1 MDPRVTFFPKRKVRV
16 ELSDWT
22 KKRNSQDEK
31 RVRLDFTVPL
41 IDDAREGVL
50 PSWLMSPLASFE
62 SKDSVES
69 KTKLEVELD
78 GVTLELWDTPKSPA
92 RSQLFA
98 AAQLSDFYL
107 VRGTRDGSTVLSLIF
122 TTNVKRTFDVLKWCD
137 RYESSYMWVEF
148 TPASPEVP
156 SKPVPGEQMTIADA
170 DKPEQTPAEAIE
182 NLNNFVGRGQKA
194 QAAVD
199 EAIKEANE
207 ANTASIA
214 KGDKAA
220 PKRPRGFDPKGAA

>member
-1 MDPRVTFFPKRKVRV
+1 VDPRITFFPKRKVRV
-16 ELSDWT
+16 ELSDWA

-31 RVRLDFTVPL
+31 RVRLDFTIPL
-41 IDDAREGVL
+41 LDDAREGVL

-78 GVTLELWDTPKSPA
+78 GVSMELWDTPKSPG

-107 VRGTRDGSTVLSLIF
+107 VRETRDGSTVLSLIF

-148 TPASPEVP
+148 TPADPATATP
-156 SKPVPGEQMTIADA
+156 PTPGVQMTIADVKSSA
-170 DKPEQTPAEAIE
+170 ANDVVQTPEEAQANAENFLKKEQEEVAAQPIEEQEAELATVGKPEK
-182 NLNNFVGRGQKA
+182 L
-194 QAAVD
+194 
-199 EAIKEANE
+199 
-207 ANTASIA
+207 
-214 KGDKAA
+214 
-220 PKRPRGFDPKGAA
+220 KRPRGFSPKGAA

>member
-1 MDPRVTFFPKRKVRV
+1 VDPRVTFFPKRKVRV

-31 RVRLDFTVPL
+31 RVRLDFTIPL
-41 IDDAREGVL
+41 VDDARDGVL

-78 GVTLELWDTPKSPA
+78 GVTIELWDTPKSPA

-107 VRGTRDGSTVLSLIF
+107 IRETRDGSTVLSLIF
-122 TTNVKRTFDVLKWCD
+122 TTNVKRTFDVLRWCD
-137 RYESSYMWVEF
+137 RYESSYMWAEF

-156 SKPVPGEQMTIADA
+156 SKPVPGEQMTIADT
-170 DKPEQTPAEAIE
+170 DKGGQSPEEAESNAKSF
-182 NLNNFVGRGQKA
+182 LKKA
-194 QAAVD
+194 QQDVSEQPLEEQAAELASVG
-199 EAIKEANE
+199 AKEP
-207 ANTASIA
+207 
-214 KGDKAA
+214 